1 MSNIFD
7 KLVFA
12 ADLIDSVK
20 DLGAAVRTVHDK
32 AYAFDRALPLGERL
46 NLRVGAFREG
56 KGGVSRALATHR
68 QAFEHIKA
76 DQQAVYDKL
85 DAVCGNL
92 VRFGHVCGVDT
103 ALLTHYERECAAV
116 IGMARTR
123 NELGKE
129 FLEII
134 EAAHSEPAPLH

>member
-20 DLGAAVRTVHDK
+20 DLGTALRTVHDK
-32 AYAFDRALPLGERL
+32 SIAFDKALPLGERL
-46 NLRVGAFREG
+46 NLRVCAFRDG
-56 KGGVSRALATHR
+56 RSAVSRALATHGAAR
-68 QAFEHIKA
+68 EHVKA

-92 VRFGHVCGVDT
+92 VRLGHVCGVDT
-103 ALLTHYERECAAV
+103 ALLTHYERACAEV
-116 IGMARTR
+116 IDMARTR

-129 FLEII
+129 FLELI
-134 EAAHSEPAPLH
+134 EASQPKPPALH